1 MKNFKIYLAYVAL
14 LAMVMTSCSKEDNP
28 DSPDGPDGEVMA
40 TLGFTALLEDFDRAM
55 MTKQQDGNP
64 LNQGEDAIP
73 ACSDL
78 EPATVRVALKD
89 SDENW
94 VLGRDGEEDFIE
106 IPVVPGDEGDT
117 NWITDEGANDELELL
132 AGTYSLEY
140 FDVVAADGETILYI
154 APRENDDYGPAE
166 YQNFVSDAL
175 PIENIVL
182 QNGVKKYI
190 DVEVLCYDEHYVQE
204 YGYLFFDFTEVE
216 IVYLC
221 LFGNYCDEETGR
233 HSPAEFQ
240 FSVWNY
246 TENTIPDTSDDNL
259 LYRDVNETG
268 NYGTEEEPGDAYAKP
283 LCVAL
288 PARGEL
294 DENVYYG
301 ELSMRNDEGEWEV
314 IRLGAFSQNDV
325 ETLNLNDVPEGYD
338 SGSNYYHF
346 REGACGS
353 QDDSDPCLFSEYVT
367 VINDFESGDF
377 IDSISFEDDTDYD
390 IFDPS
395 NPYGSYL
402 ITTDPG
408 NLYGPFETYAGDDGM
423 MLVLDGSPEG
433 YSDRAYY
440 TVRTPELCAGATYY
454 VTMRLRD
461 LSQPDVNNARL
472 SINYQSEDDPNGT
485 VLTVFTITDLV
496 DTPTNDPQGWKK
508 VGFIMEAKADGQMI
522 MRVRDVENANS
533 GNDFAMDDI
542 TLSNDPSILAG
553 VQHIN
558 PSTN

>member
-28 DSPDGPDGEVMA
+28 DSPDGPAGDEMA

-55 MTKQQDGNP
+55 ATKQANPGNE
-64 LNQGEDAIP
+64 GEDAIP
-73 ACSDL
+73 ACSD
-78 EPATVRVALKD
+78 EQPAMVRVALQD
-89 SDENW
+89 SDGNW
-94 VLGRDGEEDFIE
+94 VLDRDGEEDFIE
-106 IPVVPGDEGDT
+106 IPVVPGEEGDT
-117 NWITDEGANDELELL
+117 NWITDEGSNDELELL

-140 FDVVAADGETILYI
+140 FDVVDSDGNPIYI

-204 YGYLFFDFTEVE
+204 YGYLFFDFTEVD

-221 LFGNYCDEETGR
+221 LFGNYCDEDGR
-233 HSPAEFQ
+233 HTPAEFQ

-268 NYGTEEEPGDAYAKP
+268 VYENGDAYARP

-288 PARGEL
+288 PARGEE

-301 ELSMRNDEGEWEV
+301 ELSMQNEEGEWEV
-314 IRLGAFSQNDV
+314 IRLGAFSQDDV
-325 ETLNLNDVPEGYD
+325 ETLDLSEVPEGYD

-346 REGACGS
+346 REGECGN

-367 VINDFESGDF
+367 VENDFESGDF
-377 IDSISFEDDTDYD
+377 INSISFEDDTDYD
-390 IFDPS
+390 IFDPN

-402 ITTDPG
+402 ITETPSD
-408 NLYGPFETYAGDDGM
+408 LYGPFTSHADDDGM

-433 YSDRAYY
+433 YADRAYY
-440 TVRTPELCAGATYY
+440 TVRTPELCAGATYF

-472 SINYQSEDDPNGT
+472 SINYQSEDDPNGV
-485 VLTVFTITDLV
+485 VLTQFTITDL
-496 DTPTNDPQGWKK
+496 DGGSDPQGWKE

-522 MRVRDVENANS
+522 MRVRDVEDANS

-542 TLSNDPSILAG
+542 TLSNDPAILGGLSADN
-553 VQHIN
+553 IN
-558 PSTN
+558 PAN